1 VLLMWL
7 NPLPWWGFA
16 LLSAVFAALTTILVK
31 LGVQQVSST
40 LATAIRTVV
49 VLAMAWLI
57 VAGRGELAELGGLS
71 PRTWLLLG
79 LSGVAT
85 GLSWL
90 AYFRALQ
97 VGPAAAVA
105 AIDKSSIVLIAL
117 LAWPLF
123 GEAIDTRGALGLGLI
138 VAGTL
143 VLIR

>member
-1 VLLMWL
+1 VSLDL
-7 NPLPWWGFA
+7 LPWWAFA
-16 LLSAVFAALTTILVK
+16 MLSAFFAAITTILVK
-31 LGVQQVSST
+31 LGVEQVSST

-57 VAGRGELAELGGLS
+57 SAGRGELVELGRIGG
-71 PRTWLLLG
+71 RTWVLLG

-97 VGPAAAVA
+97 IGPTAYVS
-105 AIDKSSIVLIAL
+105 AIDKSSVVLIAIL
-117 LAWPLF
+117 SWLILREPTDW
-123 GEAIDTRGALGLGLI
+123 RGALGIALI
-138 VAGTL
+138 AVGTL

>member
-1 VLLMWL
+1 MSL
-7 NPLPWWGFA
+7 NTLPWWGFA

-57 VAGRGELAELGGLS
+57 VAGRGEVALLGGLS
-71 PRTWLLLG
+71 KQTLLLLG

-90 AYFRALQ
+90 CYFRALQ
-97 VGPAAAVA
+97 TGPAAAVA
-105 AIDKSSIVLIAL
+105 AIDKSSTVLIAL
-117 LAWPLF
+117 LAWLVL
-123 GEAIDTRGALGLGLI
+123 GEAVDGRGALGLGLI

>member
-1 VLLMWL
+1 MWL
-7 NPLPWWGFA
+7 NALPWWAFA

-49 VLAMAWLI
+49 VLVMAWLI
-57 VAGRGELAELGGLS
+57 VAGRGEAAQLGGLS
-71 PRTWLLLG
+71 RQTWLLLS

-90 AYFRALQ
+90 CYFRALQ
-97 VGPAAAVA
+97 TGPAAAVA
-105 AIDKSSIVLIAL
+105 ALDKSSTVLIAV
-117 LAWPLF
+117 LAWLIL
-123 GEAIDTRGALGLGLI
+123 GEAIDGRAALGLGLI

>member
-1 VLLMWL
+1 MSLDL
-7 NPLPWWGFA
+7 LPWWGFA
-16 LLSAVFAALTTILVK
+16 LLSAVFAAITTILVK
-31 LGVQQVSST
+31 LGVEQVSST

-57 VAGRGELAELGGLS
+57 SAGRGELAELGRIGA
-71 PRTWLLLG
+71 RTWVLLG

-97 VGPAAAVA
+97 IGPTAYVS
-105 AIDKSSIVLIAL
+105 AIDKSSVVLVAILAWIVLREPTD
-117 LAWPLF
+117 W
-123 GEAIDTRGALGLGLI
+123 RGALGIALI
-138 VAGTL
+138 AAGTL

>member
-1 VLLMWL
+1 MPVLSA
-7 NPLPWWGFA
+7 LPWWAFA
-16 LLSAVFAALTTILVK
+16 LLSAVFAALVTILVK

-57 VAGRGELAELGGLS
+57 AAGRGELAELPGIGA
-71 PRTWLLLG
+71 RTWWLLG

-90 AYFRALQ
+90 CYFRALQ
-97 VGPAAAVA
+97 IGPTAYVA
-105 AIDKSSIVLIAL
+105 AIDKSSTVLIAI
-117 LAWPLF
+117 LAWLVL
-123 GEAIDTRGALGLGLI
+123 GEATDWRGALGIGLI
-138 VAGTL
+138 AAGTL

>member
-1 VLLMWL
+1 MSTL
-7 NPLPWWGFA
+7 NDLPWWGFA

-31 LGVQQVSST
+31 LGVEQVSST

-49 VLAMAWLI
+49 VLVMAWLI
-57 VAGRGELAELGGLS
+57 VVGRGELAELGRIGQ
-71 PRTWLLLG
+71 RTWWLLG

-97 VGPAAAVA
+97 SGPTAYVA
-105 AIDKSSIVLIAL
+105 AIDKSSTVLIAL
-117 LAWPLF
+117 LAWLIL
-123 GEAIDTRGALGLGLI
+123 GEPTDWRGALGIGLI
-138 VAGTL
+138 AAGTL

>member
-1 VLLMWL
+1 MPDLSA
-7 NPLPWWGFA
+7 LPWWGFA

-31 LGVQQVSST
+31 LGVEQVSST

-57 VAGRGELAELGGLS
+57 VAGRGELAELARIGA
-71 PRTWLLLG
+71 RTWWLLG

-90 AYFRALQ
+90 CYFRALQ
-97 VGPAAAVA
+97 VGPTAYVA
-105 AIDKSSIVLIAL
+105 AIDKSSTVLIAI
-117 LAWPLF
+117 LAWLVL
-123 GEAIDTRGALGLGLI
+123 GETTDWRGALGIGLI
-138 VAGTL
+138 AAGTL

>member
-1 VLLMWL
+1 MPNLSA
-7 NPLPWWGFA
+7 LPWWIFA
-16 LLSAVFAALTTILVK
+16 LLSAIFAALTTILVK
-31 LGVQQVSST
+31 LGVEQVSST

-49 VLAMAWLI
+49 VLGMAWLI
-57 VAGRGELAELGGLS
+57 VVSRGELAQLS
-71 PRTWLLLG
+71 QLTARTWWLLG

-97 VGPAAAVA
+97 LGPTAYVA
-105 AIDKSSIVLIAL
+105 ALDKSSTVLIAL
-117 LAWPLF
+117 LAWLVLH
-123 GEAIDTRGALGLGLI
+123 EATDWRGAFGLGLI

>member
-1 VLLMWL
+1 MPGLSA
-7 NPLPWWGFA
+7 LPWWAFA

-31 LGVQQVSST
+31 LGVEQVSST

-49 VLAMAWLI
+49 VLVMAWLI
-57 VAGRGELAELGGLS
+57 AAGRGELAQLS
-71 PRTWLLLG
+71 HIGARTWWLLG

-97 VGPAAAVA
+97 IGPTAYVA
-105 AIDKSSIVLIAL
+105 AIDKSSTVLIAI
-117 LAWPLF
+117 LAWLVL
-123 GEAIDTRGALGLGLI
+123 GEATDWRGALGIGLI
-138 VAGTL
+138 AAGTL

>member
-1 VLLMWL
+1 MPSLSA
-7 NPLPWWGFA
+7 LPWWGFA

-31 LGVQQVSST
+31 LGVEQVSST

-57 VAGRGELAELGGLS
+57 VVGRGELAELGRIGA
-71 PRTWLLLG
+71 RTWWLLG

-90 AYFRALQ
+90 CYFRALQ
-97 VGPAAAVA
+97 VGPTSYVA
-105 AIDKSSIVLIAL
+105 AIDKSSTVLIAI
-117 LAWPLF
+117 LAWLVL
-123 GEAIDTRGALGLGLI
+123 GETTDWRGALGIGLI
-138 VAGTL
+138 AAGTL

>member
-1 VLLMWL
+1 MRLDLI
-7 NPLPWWGFA
+7 PWWGFA
-16 LLSAVFAALTTILVK
+16 FLSAVFAALTTILVK
-31 LGVQQVSST
+31 LGVQEVSST

-57 VAGRGELAELGGLS
+57 AGGRGELAELGQITA
-71 PRTWLLLG
+71 RTWVLLA

-97 VGPAAAVA
+97 IGPTPYVA

-117 LAWPLF
+117 LAWAFL
-123 GEAIDTRGALGLGLI
+123 GEPIDGRGALGLGLI
-138 VAGTL
+138 AVGTL
-143 VLIR
+143 VLIRP